1 MPHLRYV
8 NSFLGDIGAYC
19 NPHIGFLIR
28 ALLKSRSGFE
38 HSSNLIHYFARHIV
52 QLGLFATIWNLTA
65 MATWF
70 LMPNYTIYA
79 FFDAT
84 SGSVYTHVS
93 GPFPRPVCICRNG
106 IFRWYL
112 IRSHPV
118 HDCGSAWPHQ
128 ATLRWGCPEW
138 CSTWLAL
145 IPDLC

>member
-1 MPHLRYV
+1 MYV

-38 HSSNLIHYFARHIV
+38 QSSNLIHYFARHII

-106 IFRWYL
+106 LFR
-112 IRSHPV
+112 
-118 HDCGSAWPHQ
+118 
-128 ATLRWGCPEW
+128 
-138 CSTWLAL
+138 
-145 IPDLC
+145 